1 MRCTHPNHVL
11 LLAKELDTPFS
22 NGKMKLKFLGH
33 RADLSS
39 ISQIESRYGLGSVI
53 PIPCGKCL
61 ACREN
66 YTADWSVRCML
77 EASLYKDNYFVT
89 LTYDDLHHPFACR
102 KDFTDFIDRLS
113 YYSPGLRYFACFE
126 KGESSKRKHFHAIL
140 FNCRLK
146 DLKFIG
152 RRDGNPVYNSEL
164 VKNCWKCGLIDIGDV
179 TPASCQ
185 YVAGY
190 VMKKLR
196 EHDPE
201 EYVLMSLKPGIGAG
215 YFYEHFEEIYNSDG
229 VYING
234 QKKHVPRYFDKLLD
248 RISPD
253 VFRKVKYE
261 RIKDIPSIQIA
272 DLVVHGLQHQ
282 EDMYKYN
289 EVVYLGKMKDKL
301 KKRSA
306 I

>member
-1 MRCTHPNHVL
+1 MNCTNPNHVL
-11 LLAKELDTPFS
+11 LLYKELDTPFD

-33 RADLSS
+33 RADFSS
-39 ISQIESRYGLGSVI
+39 INQIESRYGQGSVI

-61 ACREN
+61 ACRQN

-89 LTYDDLHHPFACR
+89 LTYDDAHHDYACR
-102 KDFTDFIDRLS
+102 KDFTSFIDRLS

-126 KGESSKRKHFHAIL
+126 KGETTKRKHFHAIL
-140 FNCRLK
+140 FNCRLD
-146 DLKFIG
+146 DLDYIG
-152 RRDGNPVYNSEL
+152 KRNGNSVYNSCTVL
-164 VKNCWKCGLIDIGDV
+164 KCWKNGLIDIGDV

-215 YFYEHFEEIYNSDG
+215 YFEKHFEEIYKTDG

-234 QKKHVPRYFDKLLD
+234 SKKHVPRYFDKLLD

-253 VFRKVKYE
+253 MFRKVKYE
-261 RIKDIPSIQIA
+261 RIKDISRVEIA
-272 DLVVHGLQHQ
+272 DLVLHGLLNK
-282 EDMYKYN
+282 EDIYN
-289 EVVYLGKMKDKL
+289 YNARVYAGQLKDKI